1 MKDIENN
8 GRFEE
13 LMREYD
19 SNKADLA
26 RKDYV
31 YKRLREEHET
41 NEKFIEKLMSDE
53 MQLKYMSKKTGT
65 KQN

>member
-1 MKDIENN
+1 
-8 GRFEE
+8 
-13 LMREYD
+13 MREYD

-65 KQN
+65 EQN